1 MKEAGGSIFL
11 GRERGEFIQG
21 FFDGGQVGV
30 KRSLHQTLT
39 FDTVNGLT
47 DTTQGG
53 LALLEV
59 LIWNGPVDFERIINQ
74 TL

>member
-1 MKEAGGSIFL
+1 MVVRLEY
-11 GRERGEFIQG
+11 
-21 FFDGGQVGV
+21 